1 MLDFRFPDIGE
12 GIAEGVI
19 LKWFVEVGQKVKE
32 GDSLFLV
39 ETDKVNAEIPSP
51 ASGTILARFGEVGE
65 TINVGDV
72 VVKIGDA
79 DAEEQPAQAEA
90 VAEDNAAVVG
100 ALESS
105 SQVLASSSEHA
116 AQAVQAPRRVL
127 ATPVA
132 RQLAKDLGVDINTV
146 TGTGPAGRVMKI
158 DILQAAEKAQ
168 EAVLP
173 TAPPVEPSA
182 APAAPQARPVLASAG
197 TGGLEERVALT
208 TLGKTVARTMA
219 LSKQEIP
226 HAAVMDEFD
235 VTELVKFRREA
246 KELAEGE
253 GIKLTYMPFI
263 IKAAALALK
272 EYPVFNA
279 SFAADTNEIVLKKY
293 YNLGIAV
300 DTPDGLL
307 VPVIKNADHKGLLE
321 LGQEVQGLAE
331 KARQRTLSLD
341 DIQGGTFTLT
351 NYGAVGALSGVPVIK
366 HPESAIL
373 GIGTITKKPVV
384 GPEDQIVIRHI
395 LPVTL
400 AFDHRFIDGGSAGR
414 FMQRLR
420 AYLEQPLL
428 LLLG

>member
-1 MLDFRFPDIGE
+1 M
-12 GIAEGVI
+12 
-19 LKWFVEVGQKVKE
+19 
-32 GDSLFLV
+32 
-39 ETDKVNAEIPSP
+39 
-51 ASGTILARFGEVGE
+51 
-65 TINVGDV
+65 GDV

-208 TLGKTVARTMA
+208 TLGKTVARNMA

-226 HAAVMDEFD
+226 C
-235 VTELVKFRREA
+235 R
-246 KELAEGE
+246 G
-253 GIKLTYMPFI
+253 
-263 IKAAALALK
+263 
-272 EYPVFNA
+272 
-279 SFAADTNEIVLKKY
+279 
-293 YNLGIAV
+293 
-300 DTPDGLL
+300 DG
-307 VPVIKNADHKGLLE
+307 
-321 LGQEVQGLAE
+321 
-331 KARQRTLSLD
+331 
-341 DIQGGTFTLT
+341 
-351 NYGAVGALSGVPVIK
+351 
-366 HPESAIL
+366 
-373 GIGTITKKPVV
+373 
-384 GPEDQIVIRHI
+384 
-395 LPVTL
+395 
-400 AFDHRFIDGGSAGR
+400 
-414 FMQRLR
+414 
-420 AYLEQPLL
+420 
-428 LLLG
+428 